1 MAGPWR
7 WPSVFLGGCCAWFRS
22 GGTALPAVAHDLRTS
37 SGDCTSARTRG
48 LLKPRSGGAWR
59 GRVPR
64 RSVGSVGQGVA
75 GLLDGLADLL
85 GRHGLLGGD
94 PDLARGEV
102 DLDIGDALDGREFLG
117 H

>member
-1 MAGPWR
+1 MPGESSVSSRDRAAPDVGTGRWRDRGGGRLSRRAQGACWNHAPAG
-7 WPSVFLGGCCAWFRS
+7 LGGEGF
-22 GGTALPAVAHDLRTS
+22 PA
-37 SGDCTSARTRG
+37 
-48 LLKPRSGGAWR
+48 GAW
-59 GRVPR
+59 
-64 RSVGSVGQGVA
+64 GSVGQGVA
-75 GLLDGLADLL
+75 GLFDGLADLL